1 MCTGFDP
8 WCSHVAWLQSP
19 SRTGWFLPG
28 LPDTMYISRFV
39 PSVRSTRFHHD
50 GAYRGLKCEHHCTL
64 FVPRGSLRQYN
75 AFAHAPNYPLESRKK
90 TTLISCRKETV
101 IRHVFVTASPEWKV
115 KKLIIRLPI
124 VNDLLSSVEIK
135 LQ

>member
-90 TTLISCRKETV
+90 NNFDIMSEGNCYQACFCYSIAGMEGEKANNSFTDCQRSLIVGR
-101 IRHVFVTASPEWKV
+101 
-115 KKLIIRLPI
+115 
-124 VNDLLSSVEIK
+124 N
-135 LQ
+135 